1 MLEQV
6 GLHQVVE
13 DVVLTDP
20 LHRTATGGAE
30 GRTLH
35 PTRITGS
42 AKRMHAGLKT
52 VETHTNTHNYKT
64 PLTGSAFV
72 FMKKSTERD
81 VLNIY
86 QDLVYRD

>member
-52 VETHTNTHNYKT
+52 IETHTNYKT

-72 FMKKSTERD
+72 FIKKSTKRD

-86 QDLVYRD
+86 QDLVYRH